1 MVGGMALHQILNWTT
16 AAGLV
21 LAVVV
26 VAAAYLRVRQECK
39 ATLRDHVTAG
49 PAWTAGDSWLTS
61 ITGIGGGLL
70 ATVAVAHDTEAAWLL
85 GIYALT
91 AALAPILY
99 GALAPGGE
107 QTTGTVAGYLLAALA
122 TMFAWPGAWY
132 RRPGHRGGHLRLRCP
147 DDPCRAGEPD
157 DDGSRPAAEARPSPG
172 VTAGGNR
179 RPEIGHAL
187 VPPAPPAEPVSWAR
201 VSAAHGLVYRASRGM
216 SACVS
221 GLPQPVTGSQ
231 PGEAW

>member
-122 TMFAWPGAWY
+122 TMFGGIGLVTTMCALGIDMTDAIAPGLVLGIAGLVIVAAICAY
-132 RRPGHRGGHLRLRCP
+132 GARTILAVLVSQTTTAAGQPLKPGL
-147 DDPCRAGEPD
+147 
-157 DDGSRPAAEARPSPG
+157 RPASLLVG
-172 VTAGGNR
+172 TAGR
-179 RPEIGHAL
+179 R
-187 VPPAPPAEPVSWAR
+187 
-201 VSAAHGLVYRASRGM
+201 SATL
-216 SACVS
+216 
-221 GLPQPVTGSQ
+221 
-231 PGEAW
+231 